1 MELVKNSQESRFS
14 KADSVMK
21 MWDLRSTSTTSTT
34 FTWTWIMT
42 HSECSK
48 VSWEEV
54 CLLSIMDKRQ
64 PHRPKELA
72 MNSSTIFQRLEMTNK
87 ETATSALIKLDVMR
101 KRLASY
107 HVVMPLTRPVS
118 LNGWKSTT
126 AAQYAEP
133 SLIKIVLVNNLNSK
147 NSQKCIKEGTCTCL
161 SISQACSEASSDCK
175 LLCSTR

>member
-14 KADSVMK
+14 RAGSAMK
-21 MWDLRSTSTTSTT
+21 MWDLRLTSTTSTT

-42 HSECSK
+42 PSECSK

-64 PHRPKELA
+64 PLRPKELV
-72 MNSSTIFQRLEMTNK
+72 MSSSRIYQRLDVTNK
-87 ETATSALIKLDVMR
+87 EIATSVLKRLDVMR
-101 KRLASY
+101 KKLASY

-126 AAQYAEP
+126 VAQYAEQ
-133 SLIKIVLVNNLNSK
+133 SLIKIVLVNNLSSK

-161 SISQACSEASSDCK
+161 SISRACSEASSDCK
-175 LLCSTR
+175 LLCFTR